1 MPEIRKTQDR
11 LLSHPE
17 KPVKMET
24 THLLF
29 YTANLILITIS
40 FFAAIIKLTY
50 HPESTREY
58 KELIYPGQ
66 IYTGLLFLIQTF
78 EIPYLFNIGSR
89 PTLFY
94 CNALSMLLNPPL
106 LLIIFR
112 KFFFPK
118 KKYPKSELALFIPSI
133 LLLIIILLRAIG
145 LVKITWEGRQAIFY
159 TCTAIAICVLFF
171 TIRKT
176 FRVGRKITN
185 IELFE
190 YSEIEDKPRT
200 YGDYIQWLPLIVSV
214 ISIVNFI
221 FDDQWVK
228 FAVDIVYSIITICF
242 VLFTLNPAKV
252 VQFAKEELIYEEICE
267 ITESKSKHR
276 ISDSRFEQLK
286 SNLLTLFD
294 DKQIYLTPHITLEV
308 LRKNLSTNRNY
319 LCETIARCGYKSFY
333 DMVNSYRVKYA
344 IKLIKEEP
352 DSKMLDIAYRC
363 GFSSAASMNK
373 AFTQQGLPTPSQH
386 RGTNA

>member
-1 MPEIRKTQDR
+1 MDK
-11 LLSHPE
+11 
-17 KPVKMET
+17 

-40 FFAAIIKLTY
+40 FFAAIIKWTY
-50 HPESTREY
+50 HPEALRKY
-58 KELIYPGQ
+58 KSIIYPGQ
-66 IYTGLLFLIQTF
+66 FYAGLLFFIQIF
-78 EIPYLFNIGSR
+78 EIPYLFNIYSR

-118 KKYPKSELALFIPSI
+118 KKYPKGELLLFIPSV
-133 LLLIIILLRAIG
+133 LLLILILFRAIG
-145 LVKITWEGRQAIFY
+145 ILRITWEGRQAIFY
-159 TCTAIAICVLFF
+159 TCTAIAFCFLLL

-200 YGDYIQWLPLIVSV
+200 YGDYIQWLPLIVGV
-214 ISIVNFI
+214 ISIANFI

-228 FAVDIVYSIITICF
+228 FVVDIIYSFMTIGF
-242 VLFTLNPAKV
+242 VILTLNPSKEIE
-252 VQFAKEELIYEEICE
+252 FAKEEIIYDEICE
-267 ITESKSKHR
+267 IAESKSKHR
-276 ISDSRFEQLK
+276 ISDARFEQLK
-286 SNLLTLFD
+286 SNLMTLFE
-294 DKQIYLTPHITLEV
+294 DKKVYLTPHITLEV
-308 LRKNLSTNRNY
+308 LRKDLSTNRNY

-333 DMVNSYRVKYA
+333 DMVNSFRVKDA
-344 IKLIKEEP
+344 IQLIKNEP
-352 DSKMLDIAYRC
+352 NSKMLDIAYRC

-386 RGTNA
+386 RTITIS